1 MPDPSPER
9 APDHAPD
16 GAPSQA
22 PDGGHRASLWLWSL
36 LGLFAA
42 CVPCALLVVEKL
54 GSALPP
60 VPLVLAILA
69 ALAGY
74 VLAVRTVVGERFGQ
88 HPRRSRILVWSAA
101 AGLFLGSVAVLL
113 VFRPPPPPLTRMSG
127 ARDVAVVGFAAEGG
141 RQGRQVLDDVAAAF
155 AHDMAARI
163 PTATAVRSYA
173 GEASLPLA
181 QLAGPGRGALERK
194 TARFA
199 DETNAEIVVGGLVSE
214 DQAGQTTLRPAV
226 YVRADQIPDSPELTG
241 WFLGAPVLVA
251 RGWDSARARAQLTG
265 ELTRRIGALA
275 QFVDALDT
283 WRNGNPADASRILA
297 GLLDAERQDGA
308 SSFVSPDLVRLFHG
322 HALEDQASGESGPAR
337 EKLLAAARADY
348 LAIGRDSPAGRRAAL
363 SLQANTYRRA
373 LGPTHSCKPGTVRA
387 TDLAQVSQALRTLAA
402 DPGITELGRIKATV
416 NLAQVE
422 QCRITAGLVK
432 DDGTV
437 ARAVA
442 TVRAAPDVTGSSDLR
457 AFAESVAAVNAAG
470 RGDLAEAVDRIR
482 DAIAHGQDP
491 VQRAVWHG
499 LLASWSLARCDLTTG
514 RTAQQDA
521 LTQLAAAE
529 RAGRVDSA
537 LVRQH
542 EQAFATELRR
552 AEERCGTSR

>member
-1 MPDPSPER
+1 MPDRS
-9 APDHAPD
+9 PD
-16 GAPSQA
+16 GAPDRSPDAA
-22 PDGGHRASLWLWSL
+22 PDRSADGGRRAALWSL

-54 GSALPP
+54 GSSLSP
-60 VPLVLAILA
+60 VPLVLAVLA

-74 VLAVRTVVGERFGQ
+74 VLAVRALVGERFAQ
-88 HPRRSRILVWSAA
+88 YRRRSRILVWLAA

-141 RQGRQVLDDVAAAF
+141 RQDQRVLDDVAATF

-163 PTATAVRSYA
+163 PTATAARSYA
-173 GEASLPLA
+173 GEARLPLT
-181 QLAGPGRGALERK
+181 QLAGTHRGALERK

-199 DETNAEIVVGGLVSE
+199 DETNAEVIVGGLVSE

-226 YVRADQIPDSPELTG
+226 YVRADQIPDSPEITG
-241 WFLGAPVLVA
+241 WVLGAPVLVA
-251 RGWDSARARAQLTG
+251 RGWESARARAQLTG

-283 WRNGNPADASRILA
+283 WRNGSPGEAARTLA
-297 GLLDAERQDGA
+297 GLLDAERQDGT
-308 SSFVSPDLVRLFHG
+308 SGFVPPDLVRLFHG
-322 HALEDQASGESGPAR
+322 HALEAQALDESGPGR

-348 LAIGRDSPAGRRAAL
+348 LAIGPDSPAGRRAAL
-363 SLQANTYRRA
+363 SLQLNTYRQA
-373 LGPTHSCKPGTVRA
+373 LGPTSSCKPGTVRA
-387 TDLAQVSQALRTLAA
+387 PDLAQASKALRDLTA

-422 QCRITAGLVK
+422 QCRITAHLVK

-437 ARAVA
+437 ERAAA
-442 TVRAAPDVTGSSDLR
+442 TVRAAQDLTGSADLR
-457 AFAESVAAVNAAG
+457 ALAESIAATNAAG
-470 RGDLAEAVDRIR
+470 RGDLATAVAHIR

-491 VQRAVWHG
+491 VQRSVWHG
-499 LLASWSLARCDLTTG
+499 LLASWSLERCDLATG
-514 RTAQQDA
+514 RKAWQDA
-521 LTQLAAAE
+521 LAQLAAAE
-529 RAGRVDSA
+529 RAGRADSA
-537 LVRQH
+537 RLRQY
-542 EQAFATELRR
+542 EQISATALRR
-552 AEERCGTSR
+552 AEERCGTR